1 MLMPHTLNK
10 QTKPRL
16 PKEFGDILFADQQIA
31 LFFVIHLIGKSCY
44 NSKHLRHL
52 LNISS
57 ADYYKCL
64 TFMSP
69 YPLEFRYAH
78 SQAMSEKHRF
88 KDIMCLFED
97 FKPVNDRSEIQIQT
111 LLPTSV

>member
-1 MLMPHTLNK
+1 MLVPHTINK

-31 LFFVIHLIGKSCY
+31 LVFIIRLIG
-44 NSKHLRHL
+44 NSKHLKHL

-57 ADYYKCL
+57 VDSYE
-64 TFMSP
+64 P
-69 YPLEFRYAH
+69 IEPLPSWVQVCPLSCNGWVR
-78 SQAMSEKHRF
+78 KHRS
-88 KDIMCLFED
+88 KDIMWLFED
-97 FKPVNDRSEIQIQT
+97 FKPVNGRSEIQIQT